1 MIFLEVRFE
10 KYYFGIWDSFIIY
23 IGGVESGKGIREER
37 RVLGEMEVKVVGFV
51 MFFKVSRF

>member
-23 IGGVESGKGIREER
+23 IGGVEAGKGIREER
-37 RVLGEMEVKVVGFV
+37 RVLGEMEVKVALVL
-51 MFFKVSRF
+51 